1 MTQNPHM
8 KKNIDLREQEMLM
21 NITSKRFF
29 LKNNEPGREGKWR
42 LSFPPPSLWCP
53 PVTPE
58 RPANV

>member
-53 PVTPE
+53 P
-58 RPANV
+58 

>member
-1 MTQNPHM
+1 M

-29 LKNNEPGREGKWR
+29 LKNNEPGREGKWW

-53 PVTPE
+53 P
-58 RPANV
+58 